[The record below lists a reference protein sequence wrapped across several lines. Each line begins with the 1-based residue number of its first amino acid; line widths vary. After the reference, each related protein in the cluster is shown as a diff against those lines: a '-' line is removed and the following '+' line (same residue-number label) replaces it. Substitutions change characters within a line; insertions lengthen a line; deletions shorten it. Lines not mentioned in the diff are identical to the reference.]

1 MDETLPLG
9 MIIKNVLKSCE
20 CSGIETNFLIL
31 GSERQ
36 VTPAVRFALFRTI
49 QESVSNVQ
57 KHAQASN
64 VWVTLDF
71 RQVQKTILTVKDD
84 GIGSENV
91 DGGFG
96 LLGMRE
102 RARLVNGDLEVNTSP
117 GEGFAIQLTVPE

>member
-1 MDETLPLG
+1 M
-9 MIIKNVLKSCE
+9 S
-20 CSGIETNFLIL
+20 
-31 GSERQ
+31 
-36 VTPAVRFALFRTI
+36 PAVRFALFRTI

-64 VWVTLDF
+64 IWVTLDF
-71 RQVQKTILTVKDD
+71 RQNQKTILTVKDD
-84 GIGSENV
+84 GIGSENT

-102 RARLVNGDLEVNTSP
+102 RARLVNGDFAVDTSP